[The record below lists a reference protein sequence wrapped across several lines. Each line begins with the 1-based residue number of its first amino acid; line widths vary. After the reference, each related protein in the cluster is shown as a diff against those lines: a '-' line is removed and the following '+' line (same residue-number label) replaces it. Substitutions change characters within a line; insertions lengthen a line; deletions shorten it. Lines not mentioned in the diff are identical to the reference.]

1 MIHVARYS
9 PHKITVCKPC
19 GRLFMSVV
27 ATFNKAGQQQQP
39 SLVYIAN
46 AIRGVAKTAT
56 SRHLNIYLFIITP

>member
-1 MIHVARYS
+1 
-9 PHKITVCKPC
+9 
-19 GRLFMSVV
+19 MSVV